1 MRTTLFGID
10 ATPFGKSNSGE
21 LVTLYRLTNSHG
33 NSISMMDLGAILVS
47 IDVPDRNGIR
57 TNINAGFPT
66 IDGYLQRHPYF
77 GSTVGR
83 FCNRIANGKFSI
95 DGKSYALFVN
105 NGPNHLHGG
114 KIGFDQLLWSTERL
128 LCENSV
134 GLRFSLTSPDGQEGY
149 PGTLHVTADYVWD
162 NENTLSIRFQASTD
176 QATHVNLTNHAYF
189 NLGGFTNLEG
199 LQGGTVYDHSLSV
212 ESIEYVPVD
221 ANMIPTGNTASVVGT
236 PLDFTKPTDIGDR
249 IHQLEQTRG
258 YDHCFVVNG
267 PAGTLRPAAT
277 VYHPGSGRT
286 MVVRTTQP
294 GVQLYTGNFLDGTWA
309 SGGFKQHEAF
319 CLETQ
324 HYPDSPNQRT
334 FPTTLLKPGEKL
346 DETTTF
352 EFGTRA

>member
-1 MRTTLFGID
+1 
-10 ATPFGKSNSGE
+10 
-21 LVTLYRLTNSHG
+21 
-33 NSISMMDLGAILVS
+33 
-47 IDVPDRNGIR
+47 
-57 TNINAGFPT
+57 
-66 IDGYLQRHPYF
+66 
-77 GSTVGR
+77 
-83 FCNRIANGKFSI
+83 
-95 DGKSYALFVN
+95 
-105 NGPNHLHGG
+105 
-114 KIGFDQLLWSTERL
+114 
-128 LCENSV
+128 
-134 GLRFSLTSPDGQEGY
+134 LTSPDGQEGY

-189 NLGGFTNLEG
+189 NLGGLTNLEG

>member
-1 MRTTLFGID
+1 MSTTIPMSTTSFGIE

-33 NSISMMDLGAILVS
+33 NSITMMDLGAILVS
-47 IDVPDRNGIR
+47 IEVPDRKGVR
-57 TNINAGFPT
+57 ANINAGFPT

-95 DGKSYALFVN
+95 DGKSYSLFVN

-114 KIGFDQLLWSTERL
+114 KIGFDQIE
-128 LCENSV
+128 
-134 GLRFSLTSPDGQEGY
+134 
-149 PGTLHVTADYVWD
+149 YVWD
-162 NENTLSIRFQASTD
+162 NRNTLSIRFQASTD

-189 NLGGFTNLEG
+189 NLGGVES
-199 LQGGTVYDHSLSV
+199 GTVYDHSLSI
-212 ESIEYVPVD
+212 ESREYVPVD
-221 ANMIPTGNTASVVGT
+221 ENMIPTGSTASVIGT
-236 PLDFTKPTDIGDR
+236 PLDFIKPTDIGDR
-249 IHQLEQTRG
+249 IHQLGQTRG

-267 PAGTLRPAAT
+267 TAGTLRPAAT

-294 GVQLYTGNFLDGTWA
+294 GVQLYTGNFLDGTSA

-324 HYPDSPNQRT
+324 HYPDTPNQGN
-334 FPTTLLKPGEKL
+334 FPTTLVKPDEKI

-352 EFGTRA
+352 EFGIRT

>member
-1 MRTTLFGID
+1 
-10 ATPFGKSNSGE
+10 
-21 LVTLYRLTNSHG
+21 
-33 NSISMMDLGAILVS
+33 
-47 IDVPDRNGIR
+47 
-57 TNINAGFPT
+57 
-66 IDGYLQRHPYF
+66 
-77 GSTVGR
+77 
-83 FCNRIANGKFSI
+83 
-95 DGKSYALFVN
+95 
-105 NGPNHLHGG
+105 
-114 KIGFDQLLWSTERL
+114 
-128 LCENSV
+128 
-134 GLRFSLTSPDGQEGY
+134 
-149 PGTLHVTADYVWD
+149 
-162 NENTLSIRFQASTD
+162 
-176 QATHVNLTNHAYF
+176 LTNHAYF
-189 NLGGFTNLEG
+189 NLGGLTNLEG

-324 HYPDSPNQRT
+324 HYPDTPNQRT